1 MARRPR
7 PRSGTAEDSATLLA
21 TLTALLNAKKALAT
35 PIFWVDDDGDLRLTA
50 ALDIDGA
57 TEPRLTLFGRA
68 TATLPDR
75 KVTLGLRW
83 QDETGRG
90 GNFDRLEWRPVKAH
104 VNRANAPPDLRLR
117 VIEGSHHHPLAL
129 NAALDIGLIQSMQE
143 NLPVAVLVT
152 PQPSDWRS
160 LLRVAA
166 TLWRISGLIHAP
178 IPPWQYG
185 LLPLTANPP
194 QGGRP

>member
-1 MARRPR
+1 MARPLRPR
-7 PRSGTAEDSATLLA
+7 RGTTEDSATLLA
-21 TLTALLNAKKALAT
+21 TLTALLTAEKTLAA
-35 PIFWVDDDGDLRLTA
+35 PIAWVDDDGDLRFTA
-50 ALDIDGA
+50 SLDIDGV

-68 TATLPDR
+68 TTALPDR

-90 GNFDRLEWRPVKAH
+90 GNFERLEWRPIKAH
-104 VNRANAPPDLRLR
+104 INRANAPPDLRLR

-129 NAALDIGLIQSMQE
+129 NAALDIGLIQAIQE
-143 NLPVAVLVT
+143 NLPVAEPLT
-152 PQPSDWRS
+152 PQPQDWPA

-166 TLWRISGLIHAP
+166 ALWRISELVHVP

-185 LLPLTANPP
+185 LLPLTTDPP

>member
-1 MARRPR
+1 MPRRPR
-7 PRSGTAEDSATLLA
+7 PRSGTAGDSATLLA
-21 TLTALLNAKKALAT
+21 ILTALLTAEKTLAV
-35 PIFWVDDDGDLRLTA
+35 PISWVNDDGDLRFTA
-50 ALDIDGA
+50 ALDIDGV

-83 QDETGRG
+83 QDETSRG
-90 GNFDRLEWRPVKAH
+90 GNLDRLEWRPVKAH
-104 VNRANAPPDLRLR
+104 INRANAPPDLRPL
-117 VIEGSHHHPLAL
+117 VIEGSHHRPLAL
-129 NAALDIGLIQSMQE
+129 NAALDIGLIQAMQE
-143 NLPVAVLVT
+143 NLPVAVPLT
-152 PQPSDWRS
+152 PQPSDWPS

-185 LLPLTANPP
+185 LLPLTTNPP

>member
-7 PRSGTAEDSATLLA
+7 PKRGTTEDSATLLA
-21 TLTALLNAKKALAT
+21 TLTALLTAEKKLAT
-35 PIFWVDDDGDLRLTA
+35 PITWVDDGGDLRFTA
-50 ALDIDGA
+50 ALDIGGV
-57 TEPRLTLFGRA
+57 TEPSLTLFGRA
-68 TATLPDR
+68 TAALPDR

-90 GNFDRLEWRPVKAH
+90 GNIDRLEWRPIKAH
-104 VNRANAPPDLRLR
+104 INRANAPPDLQLR

-129 NAALDIGLIQSMQE
+129 NAGLDIGLIQAIQE
-143 NLPVAVLVT
+143 NLPVATPLT
-152 PQPSDWRS
+152 PQPQDWPA

-166 TLWRISGLIHAP
+166 ALWRISELVHAP

-185 LLPLTANPP
+185 LLPLTTNPS

>member
-1 MARRPR
+1 MVRRPR

-21 TLTALLNAKKALAT
+21 TLTALLTTEKTLAT
-35 PIFWVDDDGDLRLTA
+35 PISWVNDDADLRFTV
-50 ALDIDGA
+50 ALDVDGV

-83 QDETGRG
+83 QHETGHG

-104 VNRANAPPDLRLR
+104 INRANAPPDLRLL

-129 NAALDIGLIQSMQE
+129 NAALDIGLIQAMQE
-143 NLPVAVLVT
+143 NLPVAEPLT
-152 PQPSDWRS
+152 PQPSDWPS
-160 LLRVAA
+160 LLRVAG
-166 TLWRISGLIHAP
+166 TLWRISGLIHTLF
-178 IPPWQYG
+178 PPWQYG
-185 LLPLTANPP
+185 LLPLTTNPP